1 MTTLMEKSVRRVD
14 QLDYLKC
21 FFITLMVIFHLV
33 YIGDKY
39 PYAKQVVYT
48 FHMPAFL
55 VLSGYLLNVRKE
67 VRPFLRNMGWI
78 FIPYAVMEAAYV
90 LGASLLPIREHIG
103 HLTFPLLM
111 EKVLLSPI
119 GPYWYLHTL
128 IVCGLTYY
136 VAFRLFRNRRSL
148 ISFFIVVGLL
158 YAAEAAWAGV
168 VSLPNAFYFLAGAVL
183 RRTSVGFCSFF
194 RPSLWA
200 VLPFVWLASDMSNL
214 DRALVPGVLLTYLAV
229 SLSLV
234 LYRCLPERLVRAANF
249 IGANTFILLVF
260 SPIFTMLVKP
270 LVPVFSFDSSGM
282 LFLAVSL
289 AITVSGCLGIA
300 WLMDKLRLSPYFW
313 GKARM
318 IQRSC

>member
-1 MTTLMEKSVRRVD
+1 MKGRIAE
-14 QLDYLKC
+14 LDFLKC
-21 FFITLMVIFHLV
+21 IFILLMIVFHLA

-39 PYAKQVVYT
+39 PYAKSLVYT

-55 VLSGYLLNVRKE
+55 IISGYLMNVEKE
-67 VRPFLRNMGWI
+67 IRPFLRMIVWI
-78 FIPYAVMEAAYV
+78 FIPYAVMESGYV
-90 LGASLLPIREHIG
+90 IVSSVLPVRGGVDELGWGVWL
-103 HLTFPLLM
+103 
-111 EKVLLSPI
+111 EKLFLHPV

-136 VAFRLFRNRRSL
+136 VAFHLFRNRRNL
-148 ISFFIVVGLL
+148 ISFFIILGLL

-214 DRALVPGVLLTYLAV
+214 DRALVSGVLLTYLAV
-229 SLSLV
+229 NLSLV
-234 LYRCLPERLVRAANF
+234 LYRCLPERFVRAANF

>member
-1 MTTLMEKSVRRVD
+1 MTTLMEKSVRRID

-21 FFITLMVIFHLV
+21 IFITLMVIFHLV

-90 LGASLLPIREHIG
+90 LGASLLPVREHIG

-128 IVCGLTYY
+128 VLCSLLYY
-136 VAFRLFRNRRSL
+136 AVHRLGTRL
-148 ISFFIVVGLL
+148 HLLPFIVVLGVVL
-158 YAAEAAWAGV
+158 AGV
-168 VSLPNAFYFLAGAVL
+168 SYGLHLCSPANAFYFLVGAAVRRSGRSFLDCFPPLVWAIVPAVVL
-183 RRTSVGFCSFF
+183 CCFPGNLNRFTPGGMVITYCVICFLLWTYQRLPQRILSSFLMIGRNTLPILLF
-194 RPSLWA
+194 SPLFTILSKSF
-200 VLPFVWLASDMSNL
+200 LPFLA
-214 DRALVPGVLLTYLAV
+214 
-229 SLSLV
+229 
-234 LYRCLPERLVRAANF
+234 
-249 IGANTFILLVF
+249 
-260 SPIFTMLVKP
+260 
-270 LVPVFSFDSSGM
+270 FDPTGM
-282 LFLAVSL
+282 LFLCL
-289 AITVSGCLGIA
+289 ATAFTLAGSLGIA
-300 WLMDKLRLSPYFW
+300 WVMDRCRVSRWFC
-313 GKARM
+313 GKEKM
-318 IQRSC
+318 LQ